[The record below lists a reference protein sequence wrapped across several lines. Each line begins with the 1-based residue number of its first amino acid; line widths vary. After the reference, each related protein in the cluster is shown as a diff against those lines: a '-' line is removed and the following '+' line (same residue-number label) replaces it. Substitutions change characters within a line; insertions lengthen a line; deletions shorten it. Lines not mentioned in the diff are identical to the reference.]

1 MSDWGDPYDGDE
13 EHDLITLSPQVQ
25 EVFDYEVTP
34 SDVVPAIAAFLVGLR
49 ETLDNGRH
57 PEHAEEIPGLPGA
70 YLAPLVRDLGLIQ
83 YHATETP
90 DGPGFYVARVVRT
103 DDYPEGF

>member
-1 MSDWGDPYDGDE
+1 MSDWDDPYDGDE
-13 EHDLITLSPQVQ
+13 EHDPITLSPQV
-25 EVFDYEVTP
+25 EAVFDYAVTP
-34 SDVVPAIAAFLVGLR
+34 PDVVSAIAALLVGLR
-49 ETLDNGRH
+49 ETLDGGRH
-57 PEHAEEIPGLPGA
+57 PEHAEEIPGLPGG
-70 YLAPLVRDLGLIQ
+70 YLAPLVRDLGLVQ